1 MAHHKSAKKRILR
14 NEKRRL
20 INKDRVS
27 LIRTCVKR
35 VKEAI
40 EAGDYTLARTALK
53 DAQPQLHRG
62 VTKGIMHKN
71 TVARTL
77 SRLSASIKKLAA

>member
-14 NEKRRL
+14 NEKRRV
-20 INKDRVS
+20 INKDRIS
-27 LIRTCVKR
+27 LIRTYVKR

-40 EAGDYTLARTALK
+40 TAGDYKLAQTALK

-62 VTKGIMHKN
+62 VTKGVFHKK
-71 TVARTL
+71 TVSRTL
-77 SRLSASIKKLAA
+77 SRLSASIKKLA